1 MPNNRKKVEGIG
13 KRLVKERVKTLIYE
27 KIKCSFNI
35 ISSIVLKK
43 LLSKQQANNIN
54 ENNDILGI

>member
-1 MPNNRKKVEGIG
+1 MPNNRKKVEEIG
-13 KRLVKERVKTLIYE
+13 KHLVKERVKMLIYE
-27 KIKCSFNI
+27 KTKCSFNI

-43 LLSKQQANNIN
+43 LLSKQQENNIN

>member
-1 MPNNRKKVEGIG
+1 MPNRKKVKGTW
-13 KRLVKERVKTLIYE
+13 KHLVKERVKTLIYE
-27 KIKCSFNI
+27 KTKCIFNI